1 MPRARRNPFLG
12 SGETR
17 GEGDGGDIQRFGR
30 RSRVEVVERRLSDAR
45 PVAVAR
51 AIRRLLRLGPEERRA
66 DRYGNFVKDTGDE
79 GPVKG
84 PGIGHLLSRDALHVH
99 PIGTAALTDRAS
111 CGLQAPDFNNIKP
124 HEGGCGVVCGQL
136 Q

>member
-1 MPRARRNPFLG
+1 PPAGPRPRAAARGRGVRALGARGAGKRWARDQALRPLTRRRDVRGEIVPRARRNPFLG

-51 AIRRLLRLGPEERRA
+51 AIRRLLRLGTEERRA
-66 DRYGNFVKDTGDE
+66 E
-79 GPVKG
+79 GRP
-84 PGIGHLLSRDALHVH
+84 
-99 PIGTAALTDRAS
+99 
-111 CGLQAPDFNNIKP
+111 
-124 HEGGCGVVCGQL
+124 
-136 Q
+136 